1 MKPQDLRIGN
11 WVFCPEI
18 GDTYTDRS
26 PYIKEFCFQINQI
39 NIWGVRLDIGHGAV
53 HKCNF
58 DQTIEPIPISEDWL
72 VKFGF
77 QKEEMEEGE
86 GHYYSLRLNNSIYCD
101 LTLLGVFENGVWEVV
116 LFPYG
121 KFFRFKYI
129 NQVQNIVFELTGKE
143 LDNKY

>member
-1 MKPQDLRIGN
+1 MNCERRKMNSKESAISYISKS
-11 WVFCPEI
+11 FEI
-18 GDTYTDRS
+18 YLD
-26 PYIKEFCFQINQI
+26 
-39 NIWGVRLDIGHGAV
+39 NI
-53 HKCNF
+53 
-58 DQTIEPIPISEDWL
+58 QTEISEEWL
-72 VKFGF
+72 KSFF

>member
-1 MKPQDLRIGN
+1 MKPQELRIEN
-11 WVFCPEI
+11 YFKWI
-18 GDTYTDRS
+18 STNKIDTVKNIVSYD
-26 PYIKEFCFQINQI
+26 KLECNINSI
-39 NIWGVRLDIGHGAV
+39 SISD
-53 HKCNF
+53 C
-58 DQTIEPIPISEDWL
+58 EPIKITEDWL